1 MFARLT
7 IDQEAY
13 DISATVDDYFLTKRR
28 RAILR
33 PSSALCGDSSNIVC
47 PRLNIYSTK
56 FGRDTEFRCKSWARG
71 VGDHLAA
78 WTFLGLA
85 RWERSLANP

>member
-13 DISATVDDYFLTKRR
+13 DISATVDDYFLTK
-28 RAILR
+28 ADV
-33 PSSALCGDSSNIVC
+33 PYCGQAQRVCGYSSNIVC

-56 FGRDTEFRCKSWARG
+56 FGRDTEFRCESWARG

>member
-1 MFARLT
+1 MRSIDPEEWPLRDPVLTVVVIARAARLT

-13 DISATVDDYFLTKRR
+13 DISATVDDYFLTKADAPYCGQAQRV
-28 RAILR
+28 
-33 PSSALCGDSSNIVC
+33 CGDSSNIVC
-47 PRLNIYSTK
+47 P
-56 FGRDTEFRCKSWARG
+56 
-71 VGDHLAA
+71 AA